1 MKLNLSSQ
9 VAVVTGGASGIG
21 RAAAE
26 AFAEE
31 GSPVAIW
38 DVSKAAAETA
48 NEIAEATGARVISC
62 VVDVTQQSQIDAAL
76 KLTQES
82 LGPVDHLVH
91 AAAIG
96 SGKFGFPF
104 LNLDVEDWPR
114 VIEVNVL
121 GMTRIAHAIA
131 PGMIERERG
140 TMTFI
145 ASVAGQI
152 GSPTHPPGPPP
163 GSPNLPPGPPRSSP
177 NLPPSSASKAANIN
191 FAQCMA
197 RDLAKYGVRVNTVC
211 PGMVQTPL
219 NKAVWQA
226 WHDRQPEGERL
237 DYDAWAGE
245 KIRTVVPLG
254 RWQQPSDI
262 ASMVVFLASERA
274 SQVTGQTIN
283 VDGGFVMKG

>member
-1 MKLNLSSQ
+1 MKLDLSEKI
-9 VAVVTGGASGIG
+9 AVVTGGASGIG
-21 RAAAE
+21 RATAE
-26 AFAEE
+26 SFAGE
-31 GSPVAIW
+31 GCSVAIW
-38 DVSKAAAETA
+38 DLSEAAAQTA
-48 NEIAEATGARVISC
+48 GEIAEATGTSVIARQ
-62 VVDVTQQSQIDAAL
+62 VDVTRQDQIDAAL
-76 KLTQES
+76 KATEES

-104 LNLDVEDWPR
+104 LNLEVDDWTK

-131 PGMIERERG
+131 PGMVERKRG
-140 TMTFI
+140 TLTFI

-152 GSPTHPPGPPP
+152 GSQTDPAY
-163 GSPNLPPGPPRSSP
+163 
-177 NLPPSSASKAANIN
+177 SASKAANIN

-197 RDLAKYGVRVNTVC
+197 KDLAKHGVRVNTVC

-237 DYDAWAGE
+237 DYEAWAGE

-283 VDGGFVMKG
+283 VDGGFVMHS